1 KSCNMKRLDKLNK
14 LLKDSTRENN
24 VINED
29 IGSISIKK
37 VAYQSG
43 YLIKKEIAPNVDQI
57 SEGYFI
63 IYIENKEDLQ
73 VNTLQTIDSLAAAT
87 AIWLSRED
95 AIVKT
100 ELRLKN
106 QFIWDLAK
114 SKEVV
119 FEEKAQTRAN
129 LFGFQL
135 DIPYVC
141 IVGYS
146 EQLEINNGD
155 EYDESLGNKTII
167 DEIEEEIR
175 QVTSMMNRQVAFTLD
190 EDYLVIFFEAKKKEE
205 SVIHQFID
213 EVNERLEHLV
223 EEAVFS
229 WGIGQDRNGIKTFQ
243 TSYEKA
249 FSALEMIISQKNPGD
264 V

>member
-1 KSCNMKRLDKLNK
+1 MQERLFDYVLQGKELTQIISYVENELNCSIVFTDHYGRIKSSNVKRPEELIQLW
-14 LLKDSTRENN
+14 KDSTRENN

-43 YLIKKEIAPNVDQI
+43 YLIKKEIEPNVDQI

-213 EVNERLEHLV
+213 EV
-223 EEAVFS
+223 
-229 WGIGQDRNGIKTFQ
+229 
-243 TSYEKA
+243 
-249 FSALEMIISQKNPGD
+249 
-264 V
+264 